1 MAEARSSFEAALAL
15 DPDQPEARYNLAH
28 LLVESGEMD
37 LAAAELRRVLQLDP
51 GFADAHFNLATA
63 LEALGGRRQARDHL
77 MRFLEL
83 TTSGPDG
90 DQGGQASQRDDDAWQ
105 AEARARLAAL

>member
-28 LLVESGEMD
+28 LLVEAGEMD
-37 LAAAELRRVLQLDP
+37 LAAAELRRVLLLDP

-77 MRFLEL
+77 LRFLEL
-83 TTSGPDG
+83 TAPAGADA
-90 DQGGQASQRDDDAWQ
+90 ASDDDVGR
-105 AEARARLAAL
+105 AEARGRLAAL